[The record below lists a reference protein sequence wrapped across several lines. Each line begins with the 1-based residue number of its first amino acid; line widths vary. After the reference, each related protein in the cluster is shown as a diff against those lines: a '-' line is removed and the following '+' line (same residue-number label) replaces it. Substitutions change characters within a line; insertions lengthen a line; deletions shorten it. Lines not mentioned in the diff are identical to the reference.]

1 MFYHLYG
8 KAVIPLHTV
17 IILLIF
23 MAQLGII
30 PHARTHLKH
39 VPIEAQVAMIHPHV
53 K

>member
-8 KAVIPLHTV
+8 KAVIPLYTV
-17 IILLIF
+17 IIL

-30 PHARTHLKH
+30 PHARTHLQY
-39 VPIEAQVAMIHPHV
+39 VPIEAEVAMIHPHV